1 MEDIR
6 DECECGCEC
15 ERKEPVCMNACIMR
29 VWCCQL
35 LVCDLCTSQ
44 EVLVHTPEACCFCVG
59 ERVCIT
65 YDGVMTRS
73 IPPQIHA
80 SCIRRLNNGCC

>member
-35 LVCDLCTSQ
+35 LVCDRRKCL
-44 EVLVHTPEACCFCVG
+44 F
-59 ERVCIT
+59 
-65 YDGVMTRS
+65 
-73 IPPQIHA
+73 
-80 SCIRRLNNGCC
+80 IRRKRAASAWASACALRMTA